1 MTAYWYKCPHCGRY
15 EVDRQTMEAH
25 VSPELMGQMGERPDS
40 EDWEAE
46 ADFKDVCPRC
56 QDQTHPQVLYIKF
69 QVRQIK

>member
-1 MTAYWYKCPHCGRY
+1 
-15 EVDRQTMEAH
+15 MEAH